1 MIEMFQ
7 SVFENGSLF
16 ERGCHGIFEGGK
28 MDTVVLTTAEKRGN
42 FKKFCLNMKVGM
54 DRKLQYKGR
63 RHDFRP
69 VPTPEQM
76 DNILYKVHVKAYK
89 EGESDFNKEHYRGAQ
104 RHIDALSNAGFGYPS
119 ALGGLAALVNE

>member
-1 MIEMFQ
+1 MDRFLREAVMAYLK
-7 SVFENGSLF
+7 E
-16 ERGCHGIFEGGK
+16 GK

-42 FKKFCLNMKVGM
+42 FKKFCLNVKVGM

-69 VPTPEQM
+69 VTTPEQM